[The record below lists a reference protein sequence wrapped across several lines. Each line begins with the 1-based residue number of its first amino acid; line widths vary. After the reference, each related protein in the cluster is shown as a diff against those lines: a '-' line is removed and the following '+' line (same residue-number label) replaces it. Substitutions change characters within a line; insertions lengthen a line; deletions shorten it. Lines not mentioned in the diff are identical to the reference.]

1 MPKKSNKARGSTVA
15 ALVLAVIVMSS
26 AHGQQPYP
34 SKPVTII
41 LPYAP
46 GGSTSTLA
54 YLIRQK
60 LTEGW
65 GQRIRIEIITDG
77 VRVQ

>member
-1 MPKKSNKARGSTVA
+1 MRSSICKVCIALIGLLAMA
-15 ALVLAVIVMSS
+15 AGSS
-26 AHGQQPYP
+26 AQQSYP
-34 SKPVTII
+34 VKSITFI

-60 LTEGW
+60 LSES
-65 GQRIRIEIITDG
+65 
-77 VRVQ
+77 